1 MTVGEL
7 ILELAKFPH
16 YYPVYLVTD
25 ISFEIQE
32 QRWEEIVD
40 VQIETG
46 LGSVGSVVKVCG
58 E

>member
-7 ILELAKFPH
+7 ILELAKFPS

-25 ISFEIQE
+25 FGFESQE
-32 QRWEEIVD
+32 KHWEEVVD
-40 VQIETG
+40 VQIETS
-46 LGSVGSVVKVCG
+46 LGSVGAVVKVCG